1 MKTDHNRLIRSKATS
16 FFAAVS
22 GIILSVVLSL
32 HEDALAFWIWTP
44 ETGKWVNPKYSVKDT
59 PKEQYEWGA
68 RLLELGEYNQA
79 IKKFQQLIKN
89 FPDSPYAAKSQ
100 FSIGLAYEQKGNI
113 TKALEEYQ
121 KVADKF
127 PYSSEEVMKVIE
139 AEYRLG
145 NLILEK
151 KSEDLWLKVSTFEG
165 KCERAAKIFE
175 QAIKIS
181 PYSAKAPEM
190 QYKCADAYLEAKKY
204 NDAEASYKKVMDI
217 YPDSEWKDDS
227 VYKLG
232 LTAEA
237 QALDSIY
244 DQTKTEEAIKWYSEY
259 LKKYPGGSQADD
271 VKKRMAALTDK
282 KIKKLYETAEYYEKS
297 LNTESAMV
305 YYRRIVNDFP
315 ESQWAE
321 KARERMG
328 ALKK

>member
-1 MKTDHNRLIRSKATS
+1 MFIEARIVLA
-16 FFAAVS
+16 
-22 GIILSVVLSL
+22 GISLSVILFFQQ
-32 HEDALAFWIWTP
+32 DARAFWIWTP

-59 PKEQYEWGA
+59 PKEQYEWAA

-79 IKKFQQLIKN
+79 IKKFQQLVKK

-145 NLILEK
+145 NLILERK
-151 KSEDLWLKVSTFEG
+151 GEDLWLKVSTFEG
-165 KCERAAKIFE
+165 NCERAAKVFD

-190 QYKCADAYLEAKKY
+190 QYKCGEAYLKAKKY
-204 NDAEASYKKVMDI
+204 EDAEASYKKVLDI
-217 YPDSEWKDDS
+217 YSDSEWSDDA

-232 LTAEA
+232 LLAET
-237 QALDSIY
+237 QALESIY

-271 VKKRMAALTDK
+271 VKERTAALTDK
-282 KIKKLYETAEYYEKS
+282 KIKKLYETGEYYEKS
-297 LNTESAMV
+297 RDTESAMV
-305 YYRRIVNDFP
+305 YYRRIVDDFP
-315 ESQWAE
+315 QSQWAE
-321 KARERMG
+321 KAKERMEV
-328 ALKK
+328 LKK